1 MGHKRV
7 FQPVISIDLIFPSS
21 FLHKKLDMTHLIIW
35 LAILIIV
42 LYTIITVV
50 K

>member
-21 FLHKKLDMTHLIIW
+21 FLHKKLDMTDTTLIIT
-35 LAILIIV
+35 LGS
-42 LYTIITVV
+42 
-50 K
+50 